1 MEELTI
7 DLKDK
12 KYPIHIGYNILKKFV
27 DEYWHR
33 YSLSFLITHSFLRE
47 TYKKDLIIPKE
58 NIIYVPVGE
67 KSKSFQEVIKIS
79 KELAK
84 RGADRKSTLFA
95 FGGGVVGDLTG
106 FIASIYMRG
115 IKYIQIPTTLLAQVD
130 SSIGGKTG
138 INIREGKNLIG
149 TFYHP
154 DGVIIDVKTLN
165 SLPER
170 EYKSGIAEII
180 KYGMIMNYELFE
192 FLEKNIDFILNRDT
206 DKLLHIIKESLLCK
220 KYVVEKDEKESS
232 LRMILNFGHTFGHAI
247 EAKGGYR
254 RFLHGEAVA
263 IGMLLATYLAY
274 KLGFCSY
281 EVLERLKRVLTVFGF
296 KIKNPYKIE
305 DLMEYIKRDKK
316 AYGGKIRFILP
327 REIGKV
333 EIVEDIE
340 ERDIIRILK
349 AGDDY
354 GK

>member
-12 KYPIHIGYNILKKFV
+12 KYPIYIGYDILRKLV
-27 DEYWHR
+27 REYWNK
-33 YSLSFLITHSFLRE
+33 YSSSFLITHSFLRE
-47 TYKKDLIIPKE
+47 IYKEDLSIPEE
-58 NIIYVPVGE
+58 NVIYVPVGE
-67 KSKSFQEVIKIS
+67 RSKSFQEVIKIS

-84 RGADRKSTLFA
+84 RVADRRSALFA

-154 DGVIIDVKTLN
+154 DAVIIDIKTLN
-165 SLPER
+165 TLPER
-170 EYKSGIAEII
+170 EYKSGIAEVI

-192 FLEKNIDFILNRDT
+192 FLEKNVNSILEKDH

-220 KYVVEKDEKESS
+220 KYVVERDEKESS

-247 EAKGGYR
+247 EAKGRYK
-254 RFLHGEAVA
+254 RFLHGEAIA

-274 KLGFCSY
+274 KLGFCDY
-281 EVLERLKRVLTVFGF
+281 GVLERLKKILTVFGF
-296 KIKNPYKIE
+296 ETKNPYKVEALI
-305 DLMEYIKRDKK
+305 EYIKRDKK
-316 AYGGKIRFILP
+316 AYGGKLRFILP

-340 ERDIIRILK
+340 EKDIIRILK
-349 AGDDY
+349 VGDDY